1 MPKIRYIEIR
11 NFRSI
16 ESLDW
21 SPGPGVNC
29 LVGPGDSGKST
40 ILDAI
45 DICLAAR
52 RSWSF
57 SDSDF
62 YNQDVSKSLTIRL
75 TIGDLPDALL
85 DLDAYGDYLR
95 SYDVDLGMIEDEPL
109 DGSETVLTLELIV
122 EEDLEP
128 QWRLYSE
135 RMADSGRRRALA
147 WKDRVALAPARL
159 GNHSS
164 SNLSWSRGS
173 VLNRLSDGRV
183 NVGTALVDAAREAR
197 LSFGEKAGETVTEV
211 LEAVAETAKE
221 LGIDVGREV
230 KALLDAHAVS
240 FADGAISLHSQNGI
254 PLRSLGIGSARLLL
268 AGLHRRAAV
277 HTSVLLADEIEYG
290 LEPHRLIRLLHSLGA
305 KDKDDALQVFMTTHS
320 PVAIR
325 ELNGDQVYV
334 VRRRARSH
342 SVGQV
347 GTDDAIQG
355 ALRTYPEALL
365 ARTVVVCEGASEIG
379 LLRGIDQHRAS
390 EGGES
395 AYAAACAFLDSSG
408 GTPERTLQRAQV
420 FRGLGFETIAFLD
433 SDIELDQDE
442 LKKTRDAGVRVF
454 LWADGRALEQAMFVG
469 LSNVAIHELIDL
481 AIELNSE
488 HEVDSSIADV
498 SANKFALD
506 SVREAFATDGNTYSE
521 EIREVLGKAAKLSR
535 KGKKGTPARKG
546 WFKSITRMEAAG
558 KEVIGPRMK
567 YCRGDFKSVLD
578 ALFAQIHD

>member
-1 MPKIRYIEIR
+1 MPKIRYVEVR

-16 ESLDW
+16 KSLDW
-21 SPGPGVNC
+21 SPGPGLNC

-40 ILDAI
+40 ILDSI

-62 YNQDVSKSLTIRL
+62 YNQDVSKSLTVRL

-95 SYDVDLGMIEDEPL
+95 GYDADLGMIEDEPL

-122 EEDLEP
+122 EADLEP

-135 RMADSGRRRALA
+135 RMADSDRRKALA
-147 WKDRVALAPARL
+147 WKDRMALAPARL

-183 NVGTALVDAAREAR
+183 DVGTALVDAAREAR
-197 LSFGEKAGETVTEV
+197 LSFGEKAGETVTDV
-211 LEAVAETAKE
+211 LEAVSKTAKE
-221 LGIDVGREV
+221 LGIDVGSDV

-240 FADGAISLHSQNGI
+240 FTDGAISLHSENGI

-268 AGLHRRAAV
+268 AGLHRRAAA

-325 ELNGDQVYV
+325 ELNGDQLYV
-334 VRRRARSH
+334 VRRRTCSH
-342 SVGQV
+342 SVSQV
-347 GTDDAIQG
+347 GSDDAIQG
-355 ALRTYPEALL
+355 ALRAYPEALL

-379 LLRGIDQHRAS
+379 LLRGIDQYRAS

-408 GTPERTLQRAQV
+408 GTPERTLQRAQI
-420 FRGLGFETIAFLD
+420 FRGLGFETVAFMD
-433 SDIELDQDE
+433 SDVELDQDE
-442 LKKTRDAGVRVF
+442 LKKAQDSGVRVF
-454 LWADGRALEQAMFVG
+454 LWADGRALEQAMFAGV
-469 LSNVAIHELIDL
+469 SNAAVNELIDL

-488 HEVDSSIADV
+488 QEVDSSIANV
-498 SANKFALD
+498 SADKFTLE
-506 SVREAFATDGNTYSE
+506 SVREAFATDNKYSA

-535 KGKKGTPARKG
+535 KGKKGRKG

-558 KEVIGPRMK
+558 KDVIGPRMK
-567 YCRGDFKSVLD
+567 FCRGDFKMVLE
-578 ALFAQIHD
+578 ALFAQIHA

>member
-1 MPKIRYIEIR
+1 MPKIRFIEIR

-16 ESLDW
+16 KSLDW

-62 YNQDVSKSLTIRL
+62 YRQDVSKSLHVRL

-95 SYDVDLGMIEDEPL
+95 SYDEDRGLIDDEPQH
-109 DGSETVLTLELIV
+109 GSETVLTLELAV
-122 EEDLEP
+122 EADLEP

-135 RMADSGRRRALA
+135 RTEGSDRRKSLA
-147 WKDRVALAPARL
+147 WKDRLALAPARL

-183 NVGTALVDAAREAR
+183 DVGTALVDAAREAR
-197 LSFGEKAGETVTEV
+197 ASFGEQAGETVSDV
-211 LEAVAETAKE
+211 LAAVTETAKE
-221 LGIDVGREV
+221 LGINVGTEV

-240 FADGAISLHSQNGI
+240 FTDGAISLHSEDGI
-254 PLRSLGIGSARLLL
+254 PLRALGVGSARLLL
-268 AGLHRRAAV
+268 AGLHRRAAA

-334 VRRRARSH
+334 VRRRTRSH
-342 SVGQV
+342 AVVKV
-347 GTDDAIQG
+347 GTEDAIQG
-355 ALRTYPEALL
+355 ALRTYPEAFLSK
-365 ARTVVVCEGASEIG
+365 TVVVCEGASEIG
-379 LLRGIDQHRAS
+379 LLRGVDQHRAS
-390 EGGES
+390 EGEAS
-395 AYAAACAFLDSSG
+395 AFAAACAFLDSSG
-408 GTPERTLQRAQV
+408 GTPERTLQRARI
-420 FRGLGFETIAFLD
+420 FRELGFETIAFMD
-433 SDIELDQDE
+433 SDVELDQDE
-442 LKKTRDAGVRVF
+442 LKMTRDAGVHVF
-454 LWADGRALEQAMFVG
+454 LWAQGRALEQAMFNDV
-469 LSNVAIHELIDL
+469 SDAAVDELLDL
-481 AIELNSE
+481 AVELNSE
-488 HEVDSSIADV
+488 EEVRSSIAQV
-498 SANKFALD
+498 SEDKLTLE
-506 SVREAFATDGNTYSE
+506 SVREGYSLADAYTA
-521 EIREVLGKAAKLSR
+521 EIRQVLGNAAKLSSKAK
-535 KGKKGTPARKG
+535 KGKAARRG
-546 WFKSITRMEAAG
+546 WFKSISRMEAAG
-558 KEVIGPRMK
+558 NQIVGPRLK
-567 YCRGDFKSVLD
+567 YAKGDFKKILE
-578 ALFAQIHD
+578 AMFAQIHG

>member
-1 MPKIRYIEIR
+1 MPKIRYVEIR

-16 ESLDW
+16 KSLDW

-45 DICLAAR
+45 DVCLAAR
-52 RSWSF
+52 RSWNF

-62 YNQDVSKSLTIRL
+62 YNQDVSKSLTVRL

-85 DLDAYGDYLR
+85 DLDVYGDYLR
-95 SYDVDLGMIEDEPL
+95 GYDADLGMIEDEPL
-109 DGSETVLTLELIV
+109 AGSETILTLELIV
-122 EEDLEP
+122 EADLEP

-135 RMADSGRRRALA
+135 RMADSDRRKALA
-147 WKDRVALAPARL
+147 WKDRVAMAPARL

-183 NVGTALVDAAREAR
+183 DVGTALVDAARQAR
-197 LSFGEKAGETVTEV
+197 LSFGEKAGEAVTDVLETVT
-211 LEAVAETAKE
+211 ATAKE
-221 LGIDVGREV
+221 LGIDVGSEV

-240 FADGAISLHSQNGI
+240 FTDGAISLHSENGI

-268 AGLHRRAAV
+268 AGLHRRAAA

-334 VRRRARSH
+334 VRCRARSH
-342 SVGQV
+342 SVGQI
-347 GTDDAIQG
+347 GTNDAIQG

-395 AYAAACAFLDSSG
+395 AYAAGCAFLDSSG
-408 GTPERTLQRAQV
+408 GSPERTLQRAQI
-420 FRGLGFETIAFLD
+420 FRGLGFKTIAFLD
-433 SDIELDQDE
+433 SDVELDHAV
-442 LKKTRDAGVRVF
+442 LKKTRDAGVHVF
-454 LWADGRALEQAMFVG
+454 LWVEGSALEKAMFFGV
-469 LSNVAIHELIDL
+469 SNAAVQELIGL

-488 HEVDSSIADV
+488 EEVDSSIADV
-498 SANKFALD
+498 SANKFALA
-506 SVREAFATDGNTYSE
+506 SVREAFAEDGTYSA
-521 EIREVLGKAAKLSR
+521 EIREVLGKAAKLTR
-535 KGKKGTPARKG
+535 KGNKGKPARKG

-558 KEVIGPRMK
+558 KEVIGPGMK
-567 YCRGDFKSVLD
+567 SCRGDFKTVLE